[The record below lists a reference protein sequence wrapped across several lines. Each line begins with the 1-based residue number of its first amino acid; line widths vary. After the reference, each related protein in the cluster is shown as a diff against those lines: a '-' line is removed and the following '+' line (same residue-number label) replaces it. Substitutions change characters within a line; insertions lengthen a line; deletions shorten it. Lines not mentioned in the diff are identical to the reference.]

1 MHQIRPRRSALYMPG
16 SNARA
21 LEKAKTLDADA
32 LILDL
37 EDAVAPSQKDNARN
51 LICEA
56 VNQGGYG
63 YRELVIR
70 SNGLNTP
77 WGKADLEAAAK
88 TSADAVCLPKVE
100 SADEIKAAIEI
111 LNHAGAPESLG
122 IWIMIETPRGV
133 LDIDAICADQDRLQ
147 VVVMGTSDL
156 SKELRVPHTP
166 DRLGFITSLSQC
178 VLAARAHSLDI
189 IDGVHLDLSDEQGYL
204 SACEQGRHLG
214 FDGKSLIHPKQIQP
228 ANDTFGLTEG
238 AAEQAQKIIDAW
250 QQATSE
256 GQGVVVVDGKLVE
269 NLHVEEAQRTLAI
282 AQALS
287 ERN

>member
-1 MHQIRPRRSALYMPG
+1 MTNLRPRRSALYMPG

-21 LEKAKTLDADA
+21 LEKAKTLEADA

-37 EDAVAPSQKDNARN
+37 EDAVAPSEKDNARK
-51 LICEA
+51 LVCDA

-70 SNGLNTP
+70 CNGLNTP
-77 WGKADLEAAAK
+77 WGKPDLEAAAK

-100 SADEIKAAIEI
+100 SADEIKAAIDI
-111 LNHAGAPESLG
+111 LNSAGASDSLG

-133 LDIDAICADQDRLQ
+133 LDIDAICANQDRLQ

-166 DRLGFITSLSQC
+166 DRLGFISALSQC
-178 VLAARAHSLDI
+178 VLAARAHNLDI
-189 IDGVHLDLSDEQGYL
+189 IDGVHLNLSDEQGYL
-204 SACEQGRHLG
+204 QTCEQGRHLG
-214 FDGKSLIHPKQIQP
+214 FDGKSLIHPKQIEA
-228 ANDTFGLTEG
+228 ANNIFGLAEG
-238 AAEQAQKIIDAW
+238 AAEQAQQIINAW

-256 GQGVVVVDGKLVE
+256 RQGVVVVDGKLVE

-282 AQALS
+282 AQALAKRS
-287 ERN
+287 

>member
-1 MHQIRPRRSALYMPG
+1 MTNIRPRRSALYMPG
-16 SNARA
+16 SNPRA

-37 EDAVAPSQKDNARN
+37 EDAVAPSEKNNARTLVCN
-51 LICEA
+51 A

-77 WGKADLEAAAK
+77 WGKTDLEAAAK

-100 SADEIKAAIEI
+100 SADEINSAIDI
-111 LNHAGAPESLG
+111 LNHAGAHEKMG

-133 LDIDAICADQDRLQ
+133 LDIDSICANQERLQ

-178 VLAARAHSLDI
+178 VLAVRAHNLDI
-189 IDGVHLDLSDEQGYL
+189 LDGVHLDLADEQSYHQ
-204 SACEQGRHLG
+204 ACTQGRHLG
-214 FDGKSLIHPKQIQP
+214 FDGKSLIHPKQIAA
-228 ANDTFGLTEG
+228 ANETFGLAEG
-238 AAEQAQKIIDAW
+238 AEDHARKIIDAW
-250 QQATSE
+250 QQATE
-256 GQGVVVVDGKLVE
+256 KGQGVVVVDGKLVE

-282 AQALS
+282 AHALA
-287 ERN
+287 ERH

>member
-1 MHQIRPRRSALYMPG
+1 MTNLRPRRSALYMPG

-21 LEKAKTLDADA
+21 LEKAKTLEADA

-37 EDAVAPSQKDNARN
+37 EDAVAPSEKDNARK
-51 LICEA
+51 LVCDA

-70 SNGLNTP
+70 CNGLNTP
-77 WGKADLEAAAK
+77 WGKPDLEAAAK

-100 SADEIKAAIEI
+100 SADEIKAAIDI
-111 LNHAGAPESLG
+111 LNSAGASDSLG

-166 DRLGFITSLSQC
+166 DRLGFISALSQC
-178 VLAARAHSLDI
+178 VLAARAHNLDI
-189 IDGVHLDLSDEQGYL
+189 IDGVHLNLSDEQGYL
-204 SACEQGRHLG
+204 QTCEQGRHLG
-214 FDGKSLIHPKQIQP
+214 FDGKSLIHPKQIEA
-228 ANDTFGLTEG
+228 ANNIFGLVEG
-238 AAEQAQKIIDAW
+238 AAEQAQQIINAW

-282 AQALS
+282 AQALAKRS
-287 ERN
+287 